1 MAVSNRGRRAPFRP
15 SLASTLA
22 VAVGLPIL
30 SALGCW
36 QVRRAHEKE
45 ILIEAAAMQQ
55 AAPPL
60 RLGESVSPDRVPEYR
75 RVMVR
80 GEFLADRQGLLDN
93 QVRDGQIGYDVLS
106 PFRVDG
112 QSSLLL
118 VDRGWLA
125 RGARRSD
132 VPAWQTPGG
141 PLTLIGYLRRP
152 MDLPLVSGEV
162 RERFGS
168 LWVVGE
174 IDPLLLE
181 PVLGAPVQRRV
192 LRLAPESE
200 YGFRRDW
207 PTVSMTPQRHYGY
220 AVQWFGLAAAL
231 LVMYIVHGVR
241 RARLRPEQE
250 E

>member
-1 MAVSNRGRRAPFRP
+1 VVVSHRDRRSPFRP
-15 SLASTLA
+15 SLAGTLA
-22 VAVGLPIL
+22 VAVCLPIL
-30 SALGCW
+30 LALGFW
-36 QVRRAHEKE
+36 QIGRAQEKVR
-45 ILIEAAAMQQ
+45 LLEAAAMGQ

-60 RLGESVSPDRVPEYR
+60 NLTEPASPERVPEYR
-75 RVMVR
+75 RVVVR

-93 QVRDGQIGYDVLS
+93 QVRDGRVGYDVLT

-112 QSSLLL
+112 QSSLVL

-132 VPAWQTPGG
+132 DPAWQTPGG
-141 PLTLIGYLRRP
+141 SVTLVGYLRRP

-162 RERFGS
+162 RERFGN

-174 IDPLLLE
+174 INPPLLE
-181 PVLGAPVQRRV
+181 PVLGAPVLPRV

-207 PTVSMTPQRHYGY
+207 PTVSMTPERHYGY

-241 RARLRPEQE
+241 RARPAPED
-250 E
+250 

>member
-1 MAVSNRGRRAPFRP
+1 VVVSHRGRRSQFRP
-15 SLASTLA
+15 SLAGTLA

-30 SALGCW
+30 LALGFW
-36 QVRRAHEKE
+36 QIGRGQEKAR
-45 ILIEAAAMQQ
+45 LLEAAAEGQ

-60 RLGESVSPDRVPEYR
+60 NLTEMTSIEDVPEYR
-75 RVMVR
+75 RVVVR
-80 GEFLADRQGLLDN
+80 GSFVADRQGLLDN
-93 QVRDGQIGYDVLS
+93 QVRDGQIGYDVLT

-112 QSSLLL
+112 RSALLL

-132 VPAWQTPGG
+132 VPSWQTPEG
-141 PLTLIGYLRRP
+141 PVTLIGYLRRP
-152 MDLPLVSGEV
+152 TDIPLVSGDV

-168 LWVVGE
+168 FWVVGE
-174 IDPLLLE
+174 IDPPLLE
-181 PVLGAPVQRRV
+181 PVLGAPVLPRV

-207 PTVSMTPQRHYGY
+207 PTVAMTPQRHYGY
-220 AVQWFGLAAAL
+220 AVQWFGLGAAL

-241 RARLRPEQE
+241 RARPAPED
-250 E
+250 